1 MSYGRLSLEDRIE
14 ISNGLSQGETYH
26 VIASR
31 LGRHVSTISRE
42 VSRNWSTTGDGYR
55 ASQAERKARSLASN
69 THRKKC
75 KIQVGNRLF
84 GLMVFKLK
92 KRWSPRQI
100 STWLKSEYSRET
112 AMNVSSE
119 TIYEFIYVQ
128 AKGELKKE
136 LIRYLREKKSNRKP
150 YRGRAEKRGKIVDMI
165 SIHQR
170 PEEVAD
176 RSVPG
181 HWEGDLI
188 IGKGHQSA
196 IGTLV
201 ERTTRFA
208 ILMKLK
214 GQDAETVRKA
224 FAARIKR
231 LPHHL
236 RKSMTY
242 DQGKEMAQ
250 HKAFSMDTN
259 MTVYFC
265 DPASPW
271 QRGSNENTNR
281 LVRDFFDGE
290 KDFTKISPQ
299 KLRWIQ
305 DSLNERPRETL
316 NWNTPKQKLEE
327 VLKAS

>member
-128 AKGELKKE
+128 AKGELKKN
-136 LIRYLREKKSNRKP
+136 S
-150 YRGRAEKRGKIVDMI
+150 M
-165 SIHQR
+165 
-170 PEEVAD
+170 
-176 RSVPG
+176 
-181 HWEGDLI
+181 
-188 IGKGHQSA
+188 KG
-196 IGTLV
+196 
-201 ERTTRFA
+201 
-208 ILMKLK
+208 
-214 GQDAETVRKA
+214 
-224 FAARIKR
+224 
-231 LPHHL
+231 
-236 RKSMTY
+236 
-242 DQGKEMAQ
+242 
-250 HKAFSMDTN
+250 
-259 MTVYFC
+259 
-265 DPASPW
+265 
-271 QRGSNENTNR
+271 
-281 LVRDFFDGE
+281 
-290 KDFTKISPQ
+290 
-299 KLRWIQ
+299 
-305 DSLNERPRETL
+305 
-316 NWNTPKQKLEE
+316 
-327 VLKAS
+327 